1 MVVSTRTLRGILGV
15 GGCVVVLGVLAAVVN
30 RPVDADDVEATSA
43 TATTVAASSKFDP
56 SGEAMP
62 VGDLNGWR
70 QVFTD
75 DFSTDVALGDFPTAV
90 ASKWS
95 VYASP
100 AKDTFGHGSYS
111 PERVVSVDNGVLNKY
126 IRAEG
131 DEFLVAALLPKV
143 PGTSR
148 QGQLYGRYA
157 VRFKTDRI
165 EGYKIAWLL
174 WPDSRVWP
182 RDGEIDFPERNL
194 ASDTVTGF
202 VHYQGASRG
211 NDQESVSAPYDSTKW
226 HTAVIEWSPDLV
238 VFILDGEVIE
248 RVTERVPNTPMHWV
262 LQTETTLTS
271 TMPPATAAGNVQID
285 WVAAWQ
291 YDPAAVAPPPTP
303 AAPSTTAKSAAPEV
317 RRVRVGPRYRVL
329 RS

>member
-1 MVVSTRTLRGILGV
+1 MLGLA
-15 GGCVVVLGVLAAVVN
+15 GAAVVLVVLATVVN
-30 RPVDADDVEATSA
+30 RPAGADGVSATSA
-43 TATTVAASSKFDP
+43 T
-56 SGEAMP
+56 SGKSVPPVEAMP
-62 VGDLNGWR
+62 VGDLDGWR

-75 DFSTDVALGDFPTAV
+75 DFTTDVALGDFPAAV
-90 ASKWS
+90 ADKWS

-100 AKDTFGHGSYS
+100 AKDSFGHGSYS

-143 PGTSR
+143 PGTTR
-148 QGQLYGRYA
+148 YGQMYGRYA
-157 VRFKTDRI
+157 VRFKTDSI

-182 RDGEIDFPERNL
+182 RDGEIDFPERDL
-194 ASDTVTGF
+194 ATDTVAGF
-202 VHYQGASRG
+202 VHHQGASRG
-211 NDQESVSAPYDSTKW
+211 SDQESVIVPFDSTKW
-226 HTAVIEWSPDLV
+226 HTTVIEWSPDLV
-238 VFILDGEVIE
+238 VFILDGVVIE

-271 TMPPATAAGNVQID
+271 TKPPVPAAGNVQID

-291 YDPAAVAPPPTP
+291 YDPAVTATPPTTVP
-303 AAPSTTAKSAAPEV
+303 RPTVTSPNDV
-317 RRVRVGPRYRVL
+317 RRPGGGVVTRYRVF